1 MQDEENKVNA
11 VTLKKLREIRGLSR
25 KEAGV
30 LLEIGYKT
38 VEKFENGRTILNKIR
53 VEKTVKAYGLT
64 YDDFLLC
71 REGQSEQ
78 VRERIGYKKEKAISN
93 KRGRR
98 FHTKIITKEVR
109 VLQVLRILKNLSQ
122 RKASSLCGYH
132 KKAIG
137 VIENGRV
144 ELSKTK
150 IAPHCK
156 ILWVHNGRF

>member
-38 VEKFENGRTILNKIR
+38 VEKFENGRTILNKSR

-64 YDDFLLC
+64 YEDFLLC

-78 VRERIGYKKEKAISN
+78 VRERIGYKKERPLA
-93 KRGRR
+93 
-98 FHTKIITKEVR
+98 TKEVADFT
-109 VLQVLRILKNLSQ
+109 QKSSQ
-122 RKASSLCGYH
+122 
-132 KKAIG
+132 KKSG
-137 VIENGRV
+137 FY
-144 ELSKTK
+144 
-150 IAPHCK
+150 
-156 ILWVHNGRF
+156 RF